1 MIRSWFT
8 VALFTMMASV
18 AIAAPPRYS
27 IKLLESSDGTRPKS
41 GMAINNLGVVVGQ
54 ARDADTRGSVVF
66 RYADGAVT
74 RVENSQSALA
84 WAINDAEDMIV
95 NQLFAYHVWWHDG
108 RREELPE
115 GLSASALNEKGQVT
129 GTGYAGNG
137 RHAMLYENGQAKD
150 LGTLGGDYSYAS
162 SINELGQVT
171 GSSDLAGG
179 HKERGY
185 LWQNGTM
192 TALKTLG
199 GDDSAGQVIN
209 DQGHIAGYAD
219 DAAGV
224 SQTVIF
230 AGDKITVVPWF
241 QDAQLYIMAMNNH
254 DQIVGDSSKGALLY
268 DSGKTYRLKGLLDD
282 TGAGWDKLLTAYGI
296 NDAGQIVGT
305 GRFNG
310 IQRVYLATPMTAP

>member
-1 MIRSWFT
+1 
-8 VALFTMMASV
+8 
-18 AIAAPPRYS
+18 
-27 IKLLESSDGTRPKS
+27 
-41 GMAINNLGVVVGQ
+41 
-54 ARDADTRGSVVF
+54 
-66 RYADGAVT
+66 
-74 RVENSQSALA
+74 
-84 WAINDAEDMIV
+84 
-95 NQLFAYHVWWHDG
+95 
-108 RREELPE
+108 
-115 GLSASALNEKGQVT
+115 
-129 GTGYAGNG
+129 
-137 RHAMLYENGQAKD
+137 MLYENGQAKD

-162 SINELGQVT
+162 SINELGQLT

-179 HKERGY
+179 RKQRGY

-199 GDDSAGQVIN
+199 GDDSAGQIIN
-209 DQGHIAGYAD
+209 DLGHIAGYAD

-230 AGDKITVVPWF
+230 AGDKITVIPWF

-268 DSGKTYRLKGLLDD
+268 DSGKTHRLKGLLDD

-310 IQRVYLATPMTAP
+310 IQRVYLATPVTAH